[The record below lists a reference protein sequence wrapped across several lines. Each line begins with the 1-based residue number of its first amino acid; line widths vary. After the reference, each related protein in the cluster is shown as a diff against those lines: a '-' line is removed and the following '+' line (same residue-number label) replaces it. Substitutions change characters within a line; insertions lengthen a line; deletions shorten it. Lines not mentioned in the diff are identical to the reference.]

1 MRLENNVHWVS
12 WQPGCLWK
20 TFFCL
25 VIYDFKTLLRF
36 AFILK
41 NQHLKHKFPRAGKH
55 RLVILHQQ
63 HLREWSAWDWIGKV
77 PSLHI
82 LWCESYCF
90 LELFLLFILS
100 LQTTNSFWNMDEE
113 DQLELMTVSAA
124 TASICYNPS
133 DTTPI
138 SIPEGLST
146 ACHPLSFSCKTKCVT
161 YLWSILEQKQN
172 PTV

>member
-1 MRLENNVHWVS
+1 
-12 WQPGCLWK
+12 
-20 TFFCL
+20 
-25 VIYDFKTLLRF
+25 
-36 AFILK
+36 
-41 NQHLKHKFPRAGKH
+41 
-55 RLVILHQQ
+55 
-63 HLREWSAWDWIGKV
+63 
-77 PSLHI
+77 
-82 LWCESYCF
+82 
-90 LELFLLFILS
+90 
-100 LQTTNSFWNMDEE
+100 MDEE